1 MVAPLEKIA
10 KAYGTPE
17 FERVFAEEYAK
28 CESISVD
35 YAVLE
40 PVSQSDGSRI
50 YCLPADFAW
59 NDIGSWAALHEH
71 KLAVKAQGSDAQQN
85 VVEAAQA
92 ITLDARAATMFLRR
106 ARLWRLSVWRI
117 L

>member
-40 PVSQSDGSRI
+40 PVSQCGTGAKI

-59 NDIGSWAALHEH
+59 NDLGSWAALHEH
-71 KLAVKAQGSDAQQN
+71 KLAVRRR
-85 VVEAAQA
+85 EA
-92 ITLDARAATMFLRR
+92 TRTRM
-106 ARLWRLSVWRI
+106 
-117 L
+117 